1 MFAALFFVIN
11 AIFCVTFWKS
21 ADIAFEEGR
30 PIAAYIQLFL
40 SALCGTLVLTE
51 IY

>member
-1 MFAALFFVIN
+1 MFATLFFVIN
-11 AIFCVTFWKS
+11 AIFCVIFWKS